1 MTDLSEEE
9 TITLRRVLIN
19 RYVRQLAVD
28 VRIAP
33 ENGRIRDTRSTS
45 QKCQQET
52 LGLAIRSP
60 RRRGRSTAAAR

>member
-33 ENGRIRDTRSTS
+33 ESGRIRDTRSKS
-45 QKCQQET
+45 QIP
-52 LGLAIRSP
+52 LSSAASFDALP
-60 RRRGRSTAAAR
+60 R

>member
-33 ENGRIRDTRSTS
+33 ESGRIRDTRSTS
-45 QKCQQET
+45 QKCQNRT
-52 LGLAIRSP
+52 SSR
-60 RRRGRSTAAAR
+60 AA